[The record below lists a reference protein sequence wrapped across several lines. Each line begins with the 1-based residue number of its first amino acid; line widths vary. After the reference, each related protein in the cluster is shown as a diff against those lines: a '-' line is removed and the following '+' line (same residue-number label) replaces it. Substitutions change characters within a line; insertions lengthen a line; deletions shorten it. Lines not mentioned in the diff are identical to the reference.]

1 MASAATSTLPLPNAV
16 ANQNLSHL
24 SQEEQDTLQA
34 AVFQRLHPRLYLEKY
49 IAEGVRPDGRA
60 FGEGREVS
68 VNVGSISTA
77 DGSALV
83 RMGQTTVVCGV
94 KAEIAEPE
102 LDRELEGFLVPNLD
116 LPAMCSPKF
125 KPGPPTE
132 EAQVL
137 SDRLNQALITSNFLP
152 LESLCIHP
160 GKAAW
165 VLYVDATCINYD
177 GNAFDAT
184 LLAMVAALRNTTLP
198 QATYDPETHRT
209 LCSRRA
215 PRVPLKLSASTPIST
230 SFGIFDSKHVLVDP
244 TSFEEPLLD
253 SSLSIIL
260 GDNDDI
266 VSILQLGSL
275 LVTMEEGGQEVQKD
289 ALVECIKSAKK
300 RREEVMEEAFK

>member
-1 MASAATSTLPLPNAV
+1 MTSVATPTTPGPSS
-16 ANQNLSHL
+16 NQNLNL
-24 SQEEQDTLQA
+24 TQDDQDALKA
-34 AVFQRLHPRLYLEKY
+34 AVFQRLHPRLYLERFV
-49 IAEGVRPDGRA
+49 AEDIRPDGRA
-60 FGEGREVS
+60 FDAYRDVS

-83 RMGQTTVVCGV
+83 RMGDTTVVCGV

-102 LDRELEGFLVPNLD
+102 LDREGEGFLVPNLD

-137 SDRLNQALITSNFLP
+137 SDRLNQVLIASNFLP
-152 LESLCIHP
+152 LSSLCIQSE
-160 GKAAW
+160 KSAW

-198 QATYDPETHRT
+198 QATYNPETHRT
-209 LCSRRA
+209 TCSRSA
-215 PRVPLKLSASTPIST
+215 PRVPLQLSKSSPISM
-230 SFGIFDSKHVLVDP
+230 SFGIFDSYKNVLADP

-253 SSLSIIL
+253 TSLSVVL
-260 GDNDDI
+260 GDGGEM
-266 VSILQLGSL
+266 VSLSQLGSRRRG
-275 LVTMEEGGQEVQKD
+275 EERRS
-289 ALVECIKSAKK
+289 AECIESAKR
-300 RREEVMEEAFK
+300 RREVLVRQLFK